1 MAADH
6 HNASPQ
12 VGTGIA
18 AKHGILIKGADAME
32 RAAKVSA
39 VLFDKTGTLT
49 EGHPAVVAVELFDP
63 QVCLRTYAAENMV
76 CTRSCVYA
84 SRDKYVTVGSIA
96 NDRTDHNLERS

>member
-1 MAADH
+1 MSVDLPWLVSSADMM
-6 HNASPQ
+6 SQ

-63 QVCLRTYAAENMV
+63 QVWPHAAQNMSV
-76 CTRSCVYA
+76 RV
-84 SRDKYVTVGSIA
+84 
-96 NDRTDHNLERS
+96 

>member
-1 MAADH
+1 MPAKIPGLADLRV
-6 HNASPQ
+6 ATPK

-63 QVCLRTYAAENMV
+63 QVCARTCSCKHGLRMIV
-76 CTRSCVYA
+76 
-84 SRDKYVTVGSIA
+84 
-96 NDRTDHNLERS
+96 

>member
-1 MAADH
+1 MHDMLRCRCSVVHVTACRGPPLVVTH
-6 HNASPQ
+6 HRASPQ

-63 QVCLRTYAAENMV
+63 QVWRHAAQTMFW
-76 CTRSCVYA
+76 
-84 SRDKYVTVGSIA
+84 
-96 NDRTDHNLERS
+96 